1 VGESSAVIIG
11 ARGGIGAALA
21 ELLENDPNYAQV
33 IRFHRESTPPLDIVD
48 EASIAA
54 AAASLTGAHPPISLV
69 IVATGLL
76 HSTQKGP
83 EKSLRELDPDWM
95 MENFRINAVGPA
107 LVAKHFLPIMAK
119 QGPICFA
126 ALSARVGSISDNRL
140 GGWHSYRASKSALN
154 MFIRNIAIEW
164 QRKNP
169 QSVIV
174 GLHPGTVETAL
185 SAELTEH
192 LGYEKHG
199 DSRPAKGNARNGT
212 TSKRLKSHHGD
223 GEIETPRDRDGTF
236 EPQLLRKNQTRL
248 TQMDDQILTL

>member
-1 VGESSAVIIG
+1 VPERTAVIIG

-21 ELLENDPNYAQV
+21 DALDAGDQYDRV
-33 IRFHRESTPPLDIVD
+33 IRLHRASAPAIDILD

-54 AAASLTGAHPPISLV
+54 AASDLADTAPQLV

-76 HSTQKGP
+76 HTETKGP
-83 EKSLRELDPDWM
+83 EKSLRELDPEWM
-95 MENFRINAVGPA
+95 MQNYRINAVGPA

-164 QRKNP
+164 QRKNA
-169 QSVIV
+169 QSVVV
-174 GLHPGTVETAL
+174 GLHPGTVETQL
-185 SAELTEH
+185 SA
-192 LGYEKHG
+192 
-199 DSRPAKGNARNGT
+199 PFKGNPAHERILPAHAAADMLGVLAG
-212 TSKRLKSHHGD
+212 LKPEQSGQIFAYD
-223 GEIETPRDRDGTF
+223 GSVVAP
-236 EPQLLRKNQTRL
+236 
-248 TQMDDQILTL
+248 

>member
-1 VGESSAVIIG
+1 VGESGAVIIG

-21 ELLENDPNYAQV
+21 DVLEQDPNYAQV
-33 IRFHRESTPPLDIVD
+33 FRLHRGSGQPVDLLD

-54 AAASLTGAHPPISLV
+54 AADSLAGTYPPISLV

-76 HSTQKGP
+76 HTNQKGP

-95 MENFRINAVGPA
+95 MENYRINAVGPA

-164 QRKNP
+164 QRKNA

-185 SAELTEH
+185 SA
-192 LGYEKHG
+192 
-199 DSRPAKGNARNGT
+199 PFKGNPAHERFLPTRAARDMLNVLHG
-212 TSKRLKSHHGD
+212 LKPEQSGQIFAYD
-223 GEIETPRDRDGTF
+223 GSLITP
-236 EPQLLRKNQTRL
+236 
-248 TQMDDQILTL
+248 

>member
-1 VGESSAVIIG
+1 MVERTAVIIG

-21 ELLENDPNYAQV
+21 DALDADPDYGQV
-33 IRFHRESTPPLDIVD
+33 VRLHRDSLPPVDILD
-48 EASIAA
+48 EASIASA
-54 AAASLTGAHPPISLV
+54 AAIVADAHGRMHMV
-69 IVATGLL
+69 IVATGIL
-76 HSTQKGP
+76 HSAATGP

-95 MENFRINAVGPA
+95 LQNYRINAVGPA
-107 LVAKHFLPIMAK
+107 LVAKHFLPLMAK

-164 QRKNP
+164 QRKNA

-185 SAELTEH
+185 SA
-192 LGYEKHG
+192 
-199 DSRPAKGNARNGT
+199 PFKGNPAHERFTPARAADDMLQVLQG
-212 TSKRLKSHHGD
+212 LKPDQSGQ
-223 GEIETPRDRDGTF
+223 IFAYDGTMIA
-236 EPQLLRKNQTRL
+236 P
-248 TQMDDQILTL
+248 

>member
-1 VGESSAVIIG
+1 MGESSAMIIG

-21 ELLENDPNYAQV
+21 DLLEQDSNYAQV
-33 IRFHRESTPPLDIVD
+33 IRLHRESTPLLDITD

-54 AAASLTGAHPPISLV
+54 AAASLTDTHPPISMV

-95 MENFRINAVGPA
+95 IENFRINAVGPA
-107 LVAKHFLPIMAK
+107 LVAKHFLPIMSK

-126 ALSARVGSISDNRL
+126 ALSARGGSISDNRL

-174 GLHPGTVETAL
+174 SLHPGTVETAL
-185 SAELTEH
+185 SA
-192 LGYEKHG
+192 
-199 DSRPAKGNARNGT
+199 PFKGNPAHERFTPARAAGQMLNVLHG
-212 TSKRLKSHHGD
+212 LKPEQSGQIFAYD
-223 GEIETPRDRDGTF
+223 GSLVAP
-236 EPQLLRKNQTRL
+236 
-248 TQMDDQILTL
+248 

>member
-1 VGESSAVIIG
+1 MGESSAMIFG

-21 ELLENDPNYAQV
+21 DALEQDPNYAQV
-33 IRFHRESTPPLDIVD
+33 IRLHRESNPLFDIMD
-48 EASIAA
+48 EASIAD
-54 AAASLTGAHPPISLV
+54 AAASLAGTYPPISMV
-69 IVATGLL
+69 IVATGVL

-126 ALSARVGSISDNRL
+126 VLSARVGSISDNRL

-169 QSVIV
+169 RSIVV

-185 SAELTEH
+185 SA
-192 LGYEKHG
+192 
-199 DSRPAKGNARNGT
+199 PFKGNPAHERFTPARAAGDMLNVLHG
-212 TSKRLKSHHGD
+212 LKPEQSGQIFAYD
-223 GEIETPRDRDGTF
+223 GSLIAP
-236 EPQLLRKNQTRL
+236 
-248 TQMDDQILTL
+248 

>member
-1 VGESSAVIIG
+1 VGERSAVIIG

-21 ELLENDPNYAQV
+21 DVLEKDPNYAQV
-33 IRFHRESTPPLDIVD
+33 IRLHRESNPPVNLLD
-48 EASIAA
+48 ETSIAA
-54 AAASLTGAHPPISLV
+54 AAASLTTALPPISLV
-69 IVATGLL
+69 LVATGLL
-76 HSTQKGP
+76 HSNQNGP

-95 MENFRINAVGPA
+95 IENFRINAVGPA

-154 MFIRNIAIEW
+154 MLIRNIAIEW

-169 QSVIV
+169 QSVVV

-185 SAELTEH
+185 SA
-192 LGYEKHG
+192 
-199 DSRPAKGNARNGT
+199 PFKGNPAHERFSPARAAGDML
-212 TSKRLKSHHGD
+212 SVLHGLKPEQSGQIFAYD
-223 GEIETPRDRDGTF
+223 GSLVAP
-236 EPQLLRKNQTRL
+236 
-248 TQMDDQILTL
+248 

>member
-1 VGESSAVIIG
+1 MGESSAMIFG

-21 ELLENDPNYAQV
+21 DALEQDPNYAQV
-33 IRFHRESTPPLDIVD
+33 IRLHRESEPFLNIMD

-54 AAASLTGAHPPISLV
+54 AAASLAGTYPPISMV
-69 IVATGLL
+69 IVATGVL

-95 MENFRINAVGPA
+95 IENFRINAVGPA

-119 QGPICFA
+119 HGPICFA

-169 QSVIV
+169 QSIVV

-185 SAELTEH
+185 SA
-192 LGYEKHG
+192 
-199 DSRPAKGNARNGT
+199 PFKGNPAHERFTPARAAGDMLNVLHG
-212 TSKRLKSHHGD
+212 LKPEQSGQIFAYD
-223 GEIETPRDRDGTF
+223 GSLIAP
-236 EPQLLRKNQTRL
+236 
-248 TQMDDQILTL
+248 

>member
-21 ELLENDPNYAQV
+21 NALEKDKNYAQ
-33 IRFHRESTPPLDIVD
+33 ILRLHRESSPPLDILD

-54 AAASLTGAHPPISLV
+54 AATSLSATHPPISLV

-76 HSTQKGP
+76 HSEQKGP
-83 EKSLRELDPDWM
+83 EKSLRELEPNWM
-95 MENFRINAVGPA
+95 IENFRINAVGPA

-154 MFIRNIAIEW
+154 MLIRNIAIEW

-169 QSVIV
+169 QSVVV
-174 GLHPGTVETAL
+174 GLHPGTVETSL
-185 SAELTEH
+185 SA
-192 LGYEKHG
+192 
-199 DSRPAKGNARNGT
+199 PFKGNPAHERFTPSRAAGNMLSVIHG
-212 TSKRLKSHHGD
+212 LKPEQSGQIFAYD
-223 GEIETPRDRDGTF
+223 GSLV
-236 EPQLLRKNQTRL
+236 EP
-248 TQMDDQILTL
+248 

>member
-1 VGESSAVIIG
+1 MGESSAMIFG

-21 ELLENDPNYAQV
+21 DALEQDPNYAQV
-33 IRFHRESTPPLDIVD
+33 IRLHRESNPLLDIMD

-54 AAASLTGAHPPISLV
+54 AAAALAGTYPPISMV
-69 IVATGLL
+69 IVATGVL

-169 QSVIV
+169 QSVVV

-185 SAELTEH
+185 SA
-192 LGYEKHG
+192 
-199 DSRPAKGNARNGT
+199 PFKGNPAHERFPPARAAGDMLNVLHG
-212 TSKRLKSHHGD
+212 LKPEQSGQIFAYD
-223 GEIETPRDRDGTF
+223 GSLIAP
-236 EPQLLRKNQTRL
+236 
-248 TQMDDQILTL
+248 

>member
-1 VGESSAVIIG
+1 MIFG

-21 ELLENDPNYAQV
+21 DALEQDPNYAQV
-33 IRFHRESTPPLDIVD
+33 IRLHRESNPLFDIMD
-48 EASIAA
+48 EASIAD
-54 AAASLTGAHPPISLV
+54 AAASLAGTYPPISMV
-69 IVATGLL
+69 IVATGVL

-126 ALSARVGSISDNRL
+126 VLSARVGSISDNRL

-169 QSVIV
+169 QSVVV

-185 SAELTEH
+185 SA
-192 LGYEKHG
+192 
-199 DSRPAKGNARNGT
+199 PFKGNPAHERFTPARAAGDMLNVLHG
-212 TSKRLKSHHGD
+212 LKPEQSGQIFAYD
-223 GEIETPRDRDGTF
+223 GSLIAP
-236 EPQLLRKNQTRL
+236 
-248 TQMDDQILTL
+248 

>member
-1 VGESSAVIIG
+1 MPERTAVIIG

-21 ELLENDPNYAQV
+21 DALDAGDQYDRV
-33 IRFHRESTPPLDIVD
+33 IRLHRTSAPAIDILD

-54 AAASLTGAHPPISLV
+54 AARDLAGTAPQLV

-76 HSTQKGP
+76 HTAAKGP
-83 EKSLRELDPDWM
+83 EKSLRELDPEWM
-95 MENFRINAVGPA
+95 MENYRINAVGPA

-169 QSVIV
+169 QSVVV
-174 GLHPGTVETAL
+174 GLHPGTVETQL
-185 SAELTEH
+185 SA
-192 LGYEKHG
+192 
-199 DSRPAKGNARNGT
+199 PFKGNPAHERFAPARAAADMLGVLSGLNPEQSGQIFAY
-212 TSKRLKSHHGD
+212 D
-223 GEIETPRDRDGTF
+223 GSVVAP
-236 EPQLLRKNQTRL
+236 
-248 TQMDDQILTL
+248 

>member
-1 VGESSAVIIG
+1 MGESSAVIIG
-11 ARGGIGAALA
+11 ARGGIGTALA
-21 ELLENDPNYAQV
+21 DALEQDKNYAQV
-33 IRFHRESTPPLDIVD
+33 FRLHRESDQPLDILD

-54 AAASLTGAHPPISLV
+54 AAASLSATHPPISLV

-76 HSTQKGP
+76 HSEQKGP
-83 EKSLRELDPDWM
+83 EKSLRELEPNWM
-95 MENFRINAVGPA
+95 IENFRINAVGPA

-154 MFIRNIAIEW
+154 MLIRNIAIEW

-169 QSVIV
+169 QSIVV

-185 SAELTEH
+185 SA
-192 LGYEKHG
+192 
-199 DSRPAKGNARNGT
+199 PFKGNPAHERFTPARAAGDMLNVLLG
-212 TSKRLKSHHGD
+212 LKPEQSGQIFAYD
-223 GEIETPRDRDGTF
+223 GSLVTP
-236 EPQLLRKNQTRL
+236 
-248 TQMDDQILTL
+248 

>member
-1 VGESSAVIIG
+1 
-11 ARGGIGAALA
+11 
-21 ELLENDPNYAQV
+21 LEQDPNYAQV
-33 IRFHRESTPPLDIVD
+33 IRLHRESNPLFDIMD
-48 EASIAA
+48 EASIAD
-54 AAASLTGAHPPISLV
+54 AAASLAGTYPPISMV
-69 IVATGLL
+69 IVATGVL

-164 QRKNP
+164 QRKIHNP
-169 QSVIV
+169 LSSAYILVPSRRRSAPHSRAIPRMNASP
-174 GLHPGTVETAL
+174 LPAPLETC
-185 SAELTEH
+185 SMC
-192 LGYEKHG
+192 
-199 DSRPAKGNARNGT
+199 S
-212 TSKRLKSHHGD
+212 
-223 GEIETPRDRDGTF
+223 
-236 EPQLLRKNQTRL
+236 
-248 TQMDDQILTL
+248 MD

>member
-1 VGESSAVIIG
+1 MDESSAMIFG

-21 ELLENDPNYAQV
+21 DALEQDPNYAQV
-33 IRFHRESTPPLDIVD
+33 IRLHRDSAPLLNIVD
-48 EASIAA
+48 EAGIAA
-54 AAASLTGAHPPISLV
+54 AAASLAGTFPPIRMV
-69 IVATGLL
+69 IVATGVL

-169 QSVIV
+169 QSIIV

-185 SAELTEH
+185 SA
-192 LGYEKHG
+192 
-199 DSRPAKGNARNGT
+199 PFKGNPAHERFTPARAAGDMLNVLHG
-212 TSKRLKSHHGD
+212 LKPEQSGQIFAYD
-223 GEIETPRDRDGTF
+223 GSLIAP
-236 EPQLLRKNQTRL
+236 
-248 TQMDDQILTL
+248 

>member
-21 ELLENDPNYAQV
+21 DVLEKDPNYAQV
-33 IRFHRESTPPLDIVD
+33 IRLHRESNPPVNLLD
-48 EASIAA
+48 ETSIAA
-54 AAASLTGAHPPISLV
+54 AAASLTAALPPISLV
-69 IVATGLL
+69 LVATGLL
-76 HSTQKGP
+76 HSNQNGP

-95 MENFRINAVGPA
+95 IENFRINAVGPA

-154 MFIRNIAIEW
+154 MLIRNIAIEW

-169 QSVIV
+169 QSVVV

-185 SAELTEH
+185 SA
-192 LGYEKHG
+192 
-199 DSRPAKGNARNGT
+199 PFKGNPAHERFSPARAAGDML
-212 TSKRLKSHHGD
+212 SVLHGLKPEQSGQIFAYD
-223 GEIETPRDRDGTF
+223 GSLVAP
-236 EPQLLRKNQTRL
+236 
-248 TQMDDQILTL
+248 